1 MRPPALL
8 ASLLIGAT
16 LLPSAPGAWAQEVNA
31 PAANA
36 PGANPAAGLVLFP
49 DRYRAVIGNPPA
61 AGSREEADDL
71 AILRWNQRSRYPE
84 GVVHSWRF
92 LYRNLSSFDAAVG
105 SDLSKTSPTLFTGLP
120 SFLKAIDGLKD
131 QLKDAAARPRP
142 YVSHQEFQ
150 PCLPLESTWSYPS
163 GHATWYAATAQLLAD
178 LLPERRERL
187 LQVGLQGGYARS
199 YCGVHYPSD
208 VLASQRLAAAVAKD
222 VIASPQWQSFKG
234 QVQPEVQKLL
244 VAPPAG
250 LPLLTD

>member
-1 MRPPALL
+1 MRAPALL
-8 ASLLIGAT
+8 ASLLIAAAV
-16 LLPSAPGAWAQEVNA
+16 LQPLPEARAQESNS

-36 PGANPAAGLVLFP
+36 PAANPAAGLALSA

-71 AILRWNQRSRYPE
+71 AVLRWNQRSRYPE

-105 SDLSKTSPTLFTGLP
+105 SDLSTASPTLFKGLP
-120 SFLKAIDGLKD
+120 SFLKAIDELKD
-131 QLKDAAARPRP
+131 QLKDAVARPRP

-178 LLPERRERL
+178 LLPERQERL

-222 VIASPQWQSFKG
+222 VIASPQWQTFK
-234 QVQPEVQKLL
+234 QQLKPELQKLL